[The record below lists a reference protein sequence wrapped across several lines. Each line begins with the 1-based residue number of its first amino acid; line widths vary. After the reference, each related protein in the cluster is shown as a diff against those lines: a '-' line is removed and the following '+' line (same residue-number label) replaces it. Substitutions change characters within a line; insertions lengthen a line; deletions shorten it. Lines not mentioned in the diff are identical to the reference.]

1 MDANEIASTLRDA
14 ADAVRV
20 ALAAFEGAGPSGE
33 REGQYALDLVADDAV
48 CDVLLRAGLA
58 VFSEESG
65 KRGEGPIVVVVD
77 PVDGSTNAD
86 RGIPFYSISLCAM
99 DEAGPVVSMVENLV
113 TRDVFAASRGRGATK
128 NGSTIRP
135 QDTRASKDA
144 IVGVNG
150 VLTHRP
156 GWAQVRTL
164 GSAALELCLVA
175 DGSLDGY
182 VQVGGAAIHPWD
194 YLAGLHIVQEA
205 GGAIRS
211 IDGDE
216 LIVQEDVPRRPLAA
230 ATEVLADELLS
241 DLRSIPG

>member
-1 MDANEIASTLRDA
+1 M
-14 ADAVRV
+14 
-20 ALAAFEGAGPSGE
+20 
-33 REGQYALDLVADDAV
+33 
-48 CDVLLRAGLA
+48 
-58 VFSEESG
+58 
-65 KRGEGPIVVVVD
+65 
-77 PVDGSTNAD
+77 
-86 RGIPFYSISLCAM
+86 
-99 DEAGPVVSMVENLV
+99 
-113 TRDVFAASRGRGATK
+113 
-128 NGSTIRP
+128 
-135 QDTRASKDA
+135 
-144 IVGVNG
+144 
-150 VLTHRP
+150 
-156 GWAQVRTL
+156 RTL

>member
-113 TRDVFAASRGRGATK
+113 TETCSQRVAVEVRRRTDRQFAPRTHVHQKKQSSESM
-128 NGSTIRP
+128 GS
-135 QDTRASKDA
+135 
-144 IVGVNG
+144 
-150 VLTHRP
+150 
-156 GWAQVRTL
+156 
-164 GSAALELCLVA
+164 
-175 DGSLDGY
+175 
-182 VQVGGAAIHPWD
+182 
-194 YLAGLHIVQEA
+194 
-205 GGAIRS
+205 
-211 IDGDE
+211 
-216 LIVQEDVPRRPLAA
+216 
-230 ATEVLADELLS
+230 
-241 DLRSIPG
+241 